1 MKPFAM
7 NRCQLIVKVIVH
19 FVFIMGLILSVT
31 TIYSAQIGN
40 GIEPQIEK
48 SHPRLLIIRDDVD
61 RIRQSVKSYSL
72 DDYMDM
78 KGRISRD
85 LHAAKMND
93 IIYSNDGGIVR
104 DMAFVGLISEDKTYK
119 DKAIEWGLFLADIQ
133 ASVGND
139 TNQRARLLAMSF
151 VYDWLYDDL
160 TEKQRHIIRMGII
173 NHIELL
179 KGFLDKPIYTG
190 GHSRYGNACIVAG
203 LIALYGDYGEWQG
216 AEYLKKERRAW
227 VEGYN
232 PVQSYIA
239 KDGGY
244 HMGWAYGASYT
255 EPLIYLVW
263 EKATGETWGEEWR
276 KNQAYWYIYGM
287 RGDGTLPRAGDCYS
301 TDPKSYYIKAIIA
314 VSAAKFKDC
323 YSEWFYRQY
332 LNEEGYRIWRIIF
345 RDPSVIPL
353 SSGDERNPLPLSRN
367 FENSG
372 YVIARDLWNKDS
384 THLVFKSSPFY
395 TINHHH
401 KDQNHFELSY
411 KGSLIIDSG
420 SYQPPGYGSPHW
432 KNYYTRT
439 IAHNTM
445 VVYDKDEHFSFF
457 GEKVSNDGGQRFM
470 VYTEKPIG
478 DEPTN
483 IQELLSDKYR
493 FCGISGF
500 ASNKGCCWMQGDAS
514 KAYNQ
519 LKVKSYVRDIFMVNR
534 PIGRKHPI
542 ILVLDRVVLNK
553 TLIPRILFHSNE
565 KPIIRDNYF
574 SIKNVVGGYL
584 HGEILF
590 PAGSRMDLIGGE
602 GKEWFVDG
610 VNYDLPPDW
619 EKAKRGVDAGAWRI
633 EVSQGQSS
641 DHVDFLTLL
650 SVDDVKDFQGKPQA
664 SGIEGKGFYGAV
676 CNKNLLVICNTTLDH
691 KISFSGE
698 KYKDISKIYIC
709 GHIPKAEFDISVNNK
724 KYSLESPEVIVCN

>member
-227 VEGYN
+227 DAYEKIMGKDKPTYFHFASMDEIAREGCEAIKKLMIERDRELEDDMLKPDYRVIN
-232 PVQSYIA
+232 KSNSMSYL
-239 KDGGY
+239 K
-244 HMGWAYGASYT
+244 
-255 EPLIYLVW
+255 
-263 EKATGETWGEEWR
+263 
-276 KNQAYWYIYGM
+276 
-287 RGDGTLPRAGDCYS
+287 
-301 TDPKSYYIKAIIA
+301 
-314 VSAAKFKDC
+314 
-323 YSEWFYRQY
+323 
-332 LNEEGYRIWRIIF
+332 LN
-345 RDPSVIPL
+345 
-353 SSGDERNPLPLSRN
+353 GDE
-367 FENSG
+367 
-372 YVIARDLWNKDS
+372 K
-384 THLVFKSSPFY
+384 
-395 TINHHH
+395 
-401 KDQNHFELSY
+401 
-411 KGSLIIDSG
+411 
-420 SYQPPGYGSPHW
+420 
-432 KNYYTRT
+432 
-439 IAHNTM
+439 
-445 VVYDKDEHFSFF
+445 
-457 GEKVSNDGGQRFM
+457 EK
-470 VYTEKPIG
+470 EK
-478 DEPTN
+478 E
-483 IQELLSDKYR
+483 
-493 FCGISGF
+493 
-500 ASNKGCCWMQGDAS
+500 
-514 KAYNQ
+514 
-519 LKVKSYVRDIFMVNR
+519 
-534 PIGRKHPI
+534 
-542 ILVLDRVVLNK
+542 
-553 TLIPRILFHSNE
+553 
-565 KPIIRDNYF
+565 
-574 SIKNVVGGYL
+574 
-584 HGEILF
+584 
-590 PAGSRMDLIGGE
+590 
-602 GKEWFVDG
+602 
-610 VNYDLPPDW
+610 
-619 EKAKRGVDAGAWRI
+619 
-633 EVSQGQSS
+633 
-641 DHVDFLTLL
+641 
-650 SVDDVKDFQGKPQA
+650 
-664 SGIEGKGFYGAV
+664 
-676 CNKNLLVICNTTLDH
+676 
-691 KISFSGE
+691 
-698 KYKDISKIYIC
+698 
-709 GHIPKAEFDISVNNK
+709 
-724 KYSLESPEVIVCN
+724 